1 MSLKND
7 PAHKQLRRIQAIL
20 EERHGTKVSFITI
33 ARVLVRRE
41 VARMHSRDGDIDA
54 THSLSL
60 NRQVLQEIER
70 QKERVYQDQRQREQ
84 RAERGQQE
92 RSDSQE

>member
-1 MSLKND
+1 MSIKND

-70 QKERVYQDQRQREQ
+70 QKERAYQIQRQREQ
-84 RAERGQQE
+84 RSERGQEQE
-92 RSDSQE
+92 D